1 MSSGRRPFRS
11 EVDWKTEALNPKG
24 GLNIMALGHTFRGTL
39 LPRDPDN
46 DNELMV
52 SGVFLVISVYMLYA
66 IFLNEGQAQARLAAV
81 IAGPVWVWFVIS
93 MGMELENTYTTE
105 PLTGGWTSDFVP
117 PMILWGMTAL
127 TGGWGGNAEE

>member
-1 MSSGRRPFRS
+1 MGVS
-11 EVDWKTEALNPKG
+11 EVDWKTEALNPKWW
-24 GLNIMALGHTFRGTL
+24 LIILALGHTFMGTL
-39 LPRDPDN
+39 LPMDPDN

-81 IAGPVWVWFVIS
+81 IAGPVWVWFVIC
-93 MGMELENTYTTE
+93 MALELEVTYATE
-105 PLTGGWTSDFVP
+105 PINWGFSSDFVP

-127 TGGWGGNAEE
+127 TGVLGWNSDE

>member
-1 MSSGRRPFRS
+1 MS
-11 EVDWKTEALNPKG
+11 EVDWKTEALNPKWW
-24 GLNIMALGHTFRGTL
+24 LIIMALGHTFMGTL
-39 LPRDPDN
+39 LPMDPDN

-81 IAGPVWVWFVIS
+81 IAGPVWVWFVIC
-93 MGMELENTYTTE
+93 MALELEITYTTE
-105 PLTGGWTSDFVP
+105 PLTWGFSSDFVG

-127 TGGWGGNAEE
+127 TGVLGWNSEE